1 MCCTGV
7 VRLGFESAVG
17 EFCHGQDFA
26 LCHPAEA
33 TAAAFEREITKKPH
47 EAAFF
52 K

>member
-1 MCCTGV
+1 M
-7 VRLGFESAVG
+7 VRSLVFDRVILKAGSALPG
-17 EFCHGQDFA
+17 IG

-33 TAAAFEREITKKPH
+33 TAAAFAREITKKPR